1 MTSASSK
8 KVITDNYSS
17 EEATSNIAKFK
28 AVQVNDAQYE
38 EKMAA
43 SAIKNT
49 LEKDGVK
56 AEKNAALLQVGDKEL
71 SHSISFFTFIR
82 FKRMNSSESLAQNKK
97 TTTTKL
103 TLGPHSRCLFTISN
117 HTTNVPLASD
127 TG

>member
-71 SHSISFFTFIR
+71 SQYRTHYTL
-82 FKRMNSSESLAQNKK
+82 KTKK
-97 TTTTKL
+97 QQRWAL
-103 TLGPHSRCLFTISN
+103 RCCSQSQTSHQCRWHPTPN
-117 HTTNVPLASD
+117 DS
-127 TG
+127 